1 MKLKKK
7 AMAGT
12 LESSDCMITIEPQSS
27 GGVIVDVESIVK
39 PQFGTQIEAVIKNVL
54 AQLNITDATV
64 AINDKGA
71 LDCVIEAR
79 LNAAILRSSEEEAFE
94 WRCGQ

>member
-1 MKLKKK
+1 MKLNKR

-12 LESSDCMITIEPQSS
+12 LESSDCMITIEP
-27 GGVIVDVESIVK
+27 GNGIVVEIDSIVK
-39 PQFGTQIEAVIKNVL
+39 PQFGTQIERVIRNIL
-54 AQLNITDATV
+54 AELNITDASV

-79 LNAAILRSSEEEAFE
+79 LKAAVLRSSEEEAFE
-94 WRCGQ
+94 WRCNK